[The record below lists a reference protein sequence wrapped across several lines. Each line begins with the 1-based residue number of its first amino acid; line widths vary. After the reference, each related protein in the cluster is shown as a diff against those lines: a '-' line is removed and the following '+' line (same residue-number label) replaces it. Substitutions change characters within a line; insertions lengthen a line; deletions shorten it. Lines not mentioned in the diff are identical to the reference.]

1 MRGPQRRVLTEVKRG
16 GDRPPRLGANHER
29 RTSMRKLAIPLL
41 LLATACTTVK
51 VGNEFDF

>member
-1 MRGPQRRVLTEVKRG
+1 
-16 GDRPPRLGANHER
+16 
-29 RTSMRKLAIPLL
+29 MRKLAIPLL